1 MTQEEKN
8 KPYMAMILGKRSETE
23 MRQGSV
29 TEIRNYTFLR
39 HYDNRS
45 TKQQSAMTT

>member
-8 KPYMAMILGKRSETE
+8 KPYIAMVLGNRTETE
-23 MRQGSV
+23 MWQGSV

-45 TKQQSAMTT
+45 TNQQSAMTT